1 MHSRTL
7 IGMTLLLASCRGIE
21 HPETPLI
28 ALTPVEYNNS
38 IRDLF
43 GMPNGG
49 AAWPDPPEI
58 AARFTAG
65 QGEQAGLFL
74 SLIHI

>member
-1 MHSRTL
+1 MLSRTL

-49 AAWPDPPEI
+49 AATHP
-58 AARFTAG
+58 R
-65 QGEQAGLFL
+65 
-74 SLIHI
+74 